1 MKNVSIFD
9 TFSTGIVPNKWIQD
23 GGKVVLSAEKYE
35 DEPQE
40 DPAPEDPKDDPTP
53 DDPKDG

>member
-1 MKNVSIFD
+1 MSIFD